1 MDSMCYIPP
10 NFLFLPWWQTSNC
23 HSPLIP
29 NKPFF
34 AWEVSTGL
42 SVPDK
47 QVQLSSYSFMDWA
60 FGVISLESL
69 PKLRSQDFSL
79 MFSSRSFIVLSCTL
93 KSMIPFYT
101 PCVVRIK
108 VYFLKIWISNCYSTI
123 YKDYHFFT
131 ECLSVFVKNQ
141 LSKLLHSKWS
151 YKQDKKTTLRMG
163 LKKLTKD

>member
-34 AWEVSTGL
+34 AWEISTGL

-101 PCVVRIK
+101 QCVVRIK

-123 YKDYHFFT
+123 YKKTIISSLNAFPSSLKISYPNFCIANEAISKTKRQPSEWD
-131 ECLSVFVKNQ
+131 LSN
-141 LSKLLHSKWS
+141 
-151 YKQDKKTTLRMG
+151 
-163 LKKLTKD
+163 